1 MYDDKISEHVKEVY
15 KMQTIPLEEYRKK
28 IRLQG
33 AREEGKEEG
42 MIEVARS
49 MLADGKPLQEVAK
62 YTHLPVVE
70 LQQLQPH

>member
-1 MYDDKISEHVKEVY
+1 MTVY
-15 KMQTIPLEEYRKK
+15 KMRTIPLEEYRKK

-42 MIEVARS
+42 LIEVARS
-49 MLADGKPLQEVAK
+49 LLEDGMPLQKVAK
-62 YTHLPVVE
+62 HTRLPIEE